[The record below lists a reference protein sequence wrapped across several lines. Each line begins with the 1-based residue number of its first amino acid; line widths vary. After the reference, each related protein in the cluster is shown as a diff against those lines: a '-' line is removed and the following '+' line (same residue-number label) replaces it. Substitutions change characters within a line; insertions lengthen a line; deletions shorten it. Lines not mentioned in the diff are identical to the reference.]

1 MSNNFTSNSLDRTA
15 VEQAYQLLIEIARA
29 SLADIPVLPLNISNK
44 ALPILKE
51 LKSGLDANGHT
62 QSNDYEWL
70 NDVSQLFTEIV
81 TISLSEK
88 PRIPENLAQRSLRL
102 ADRLQEW
109 QEKSTDTRR
118 EEKSEKEES
127 KQEKSSAHVLLQQLQ
142 QQLKDEQK
150 HGPESDKAEWQQ
162 IFSLL
167 DVVKGLLDRIVEK
180 V

>member
-1 MSNNFTSNSLDRTA
+1 MTNFTTHYLDRNA

-150 HGPESDKAEWQQ
+150 HGQGSDKAEWQQ